1 MYNCKEDM
9 FEFMSNY
16 ISKSDVY
23 AANVIAKV
31 SMFIYKRRQE
41 LQMTQKDF
49 AKMMGVTQGM
59 VSKWESAD
67 YNFTIENI
75 AHIAEK
81 LNTTFDIEFIP
92 ESEYLV
98 NDLQNEYENISMD
111 NSCNLSKIIEYNQ
124 FAA

>member
-81 LNTTFDIEFIP
+81 LNTTIDIEFIP